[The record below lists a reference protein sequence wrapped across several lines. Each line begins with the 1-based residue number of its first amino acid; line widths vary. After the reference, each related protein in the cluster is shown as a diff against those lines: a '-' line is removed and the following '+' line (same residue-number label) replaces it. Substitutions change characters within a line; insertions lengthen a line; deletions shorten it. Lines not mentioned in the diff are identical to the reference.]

1 MDSSTRDSFSRLL
14 KTIRAIEENPEN
26 LEVLRDCNK
35 DILDQILRSESVI
48 SEHREEHAELRILL
62 RTGRPPRA
70 EARKLKLKI
79 QSVLD
84 EIDTAKFQI
93 FVWKSF
99 GDALAHIYL
108 DRFALKQT
116 FYDLDSFAVKQ
127 DAGQLNGK
135 EGLDEELKLLNAAI
149 DAGIPAMLCDLTNV
163 LRYGD
168 VCLLHASDPHPIE
181 VKSAE
186 KLNKRGQRQ
195 VDRLERLSDFLKT
208 DRVDGLR
215 GSDGTAFRYEVK
227 SPERTNLDALNACIQ
242 KAAVEG
248 KAICN
253 PEPGVRIV
261 ALYDD
266 PDGDSPEFDDTFQN
280 FNPSTVHMLNM
291 DKNDL
296 AWAPYAPIILSIR
309 DENHLWDFL
318 EGSLFLIVLIDL
330 DPLIESW
337 KSSDWDIIESQDQDY
352 AIDCM
357 HIPSRMVSKVARQFI
372 ARAAYEFLSLEW
384 IAEVNRPSDGLVAK
398 VRDMAEADRA
408 ERHDH
413 EEMLERMLGRDHPWV
428 ASK

>member
-1 MDSSTRDSFSRLL
+1 MDSSIRDSFSRIL
-14 KTIRAIEENPEN
+14 KTIRVIEENPEN
-26 LEVLRDCNK
+26 LEALRECNK
-35 DILDQILRSESVI
+35 DILDQIVHSESVI
-48 SEHREEHAELRILL
+48 AEHREVHAELKTLL

-70 EARKLKLKI
+70 EARELKLKI
-79 QSVLD
+79 QSVQE

-99 GDALAHIYL
+99 GDAIAHIYL

-127 DAGQLNGK
+127 DAGQLDGK
-135 EGLDEELKLLNAAI
+135 EGLDEELKVLDSAI
-149 DAGIPAMLCDLTNV
+149 DAGVPAMLCDLTNV

-168 VCLLHASDPHPIE
+168 VCLLHASDPQLIE
-181 VKSAE
+181 VKSAQ

-195 VDRLERLSDFLKT
+195 VDRLERLSNFLKT
-208 DRVDGLR
+208 DRADGLR

-242 KAAVEG
+242 KAKTEG

-253 PEPGVRIV
+253 PEPGVRII
-261 ALYDD
+261 ALYGD
-266 PDGDSPEFDDTFQN
+266 PDGDKSEFDDAFQN
-280 FNPSTVHMLNM
+280 FNPSTVYMLNM

-309 DENHLWDFL
+309 DEDHLWDFL

-330 DPLIESW
+330 SPLIESW
-337 KSSDWDIIESQDQDY
+337 KSSDWDIIESKDQNY

-357 HIPSRMVSKVARQFI
+357 HIPSRMVSRVAHQFI

-384 IAEVNRPSDGLVAK
+384 IAEVNRPSDGLIAK
-398 VRDMAEADRA
+398 VRDMADTDPTD
-408 ERHDH
+408 RHDH
-413 EEMLERMLGRDHPWV
+413 EERLERE
-428 ASK
+428 